1 MSNLCVSGDTQIAI
15 EFYCGKDYVRKTI
28 SIKNLDGYI
37 DDPNYKDLKVFSY
50 DIDNKVNTTASIT
63 AFAETSSKAKVM
75 KITDEESSKSII
87 VTPEH
92 QVFTKNRG
100 YVMAKDLIETD
111 ELVIY

>member
-37 DDPNYKDLKVFSY
+37 DDPNYKDLKVLSY
-50 DIDNKVNTTASIT
+50 DIDNKVNTTSYIT
-63 AFAETSSKAKVM
+63 AFAETSPKAKVM
-75 KITDEESSKSII
+75 KITDEESGKSII